1 VYVQAR
7 AGGDS
12 VDIEAS
18 IHVRESRTTEALR
31 GAGLRT
37 EIELISAGL
46 ALQILGLHGEAAE
59 LDDLVRLS
67 PYHVAHQQYR
77 EGRNALLDWRLSEAE
92 DHFRSAVEED
102 SAFALA
108 HYQLAMTMYWRT
120 VRDPER
126 ILIGEAIQYHVGRA
140 DRFGNED
147 RLRPGERRDLD
158 AFRAFWAGDYETAR
172 NRYAAILEREPTSLD
187 ALLLAGAIEFQD
199 PWAATDPEGELAGPR
214 GDWDR
219 ARAMFD
225 SAVVLTPHV
234 QLAWGQLFEIDREVA
249 RVALKG
255 RCLGFLPP
263 GGPLI
268 PPYSFPEAAETGD
281 YCPYVE
287 DGLIRWRPDSIPAA
301 LYARAAT
308 EAWQMRDRT
317 VERLDTWARV
327 ERDQARP
334 HEELADWMLWERAV
348 RGCGADASW
357 ADSLLVEA
365 RRHTEEALAIR
376 RDTTPEDLIRLG
388 GLLLAS
394 GEVSRAIEYTDRALD
409 ALGDWQTGA
418 GIVPPKS
425 AANVYLAV
433 GDGHPTVEILEAA
446 EDKSTWSVPDTTVE
460 LGSISGG
467 PVWGV
472 VNALYALGM
481 TGDDEPAI
489 SRRLRTLERT
499 WAGLGYSER
508 QQALLRYYTTSMVSA
523 ALLRQPGMWAGWF
536 EDWDEFG
543 LEVPPVW
550 KGLMAAEQSPDGAR
564 DQLAVAVGELRDRP
578 PGQLRAAHYYMP
590 IQLAERIGE
599 DSIAADLEALAAG
612 CPLRLDNVDFGW
624 GMRRYVTGE

>member
-1 VYVQAR
+1 
-7 AGGDS
+7 
-12 VDIEAS
+12 
-18 IHVRESRTTEALR
+18 
-31 GAGLRT
+31 
-37 EIELISAGL
+37 
-46 ALQILGLHGEAAE
+46 
-59 LDDLVRLS
+59 
-67 PYHVAHQQYR
+67 
-77 EGRNALLDWRLSEAE
+77 
-92 DHFRSAVEED
+92 
-102 SAFALA
+102 
-108 HYQLAMTMYWRT
+108 
-120 VRDPER
+120 
-126 ILIGEAIQYHVGRA
+126 
-140 DRFGNED
+140 
-147 RLRPGERRDLD
+147 
-158 AFRAFWAGDYETAR
+158 
-172 NRYAAILEREPTSLD
+172 
-187 ALLLAGAIEFQD
+187 
-199 PWAATDPEGELAGPR
+199 
-214 GDWDR
+214 
-219 ARAMFD
+219 
-225 SAVVLTPHV
+225 
-234 QLAWGQLFEIDREVA
+234 
-249 RVALKG
+249 
-255 RCLGFLPP
+255 
-263 GGPLI
+263 
-268 PPYSFPEAAETGD
+268 
-281 YCPYVE
+281 
-287 DGLIRWRPDSIPAA
+287 
-301 LYARAAT
+301 
-308 EAWQMRDRT
+308 
-317 VERLDTWARV
+317 
-327 ERDQARP
+327 
-334 HEELADWMLWERAV
+334 
-348 RGCGADASW
+348 
-357 ADSLLVEA
+357 
-365 RRHTEEALAIR
+365 
-376 RDTTPEDLIRLG
+376 
-388 GLLLAS
+388 
-394 GEVSRAIEYTDRALD
+394 VSRAIEYTDRALD

-599 DSIAADLEALAAG
+599 DSTVADLEALAAG